1 MGSVARQLDFVAPL
15 CHNRRVHVPDGLL
28 RPVVFAPLLAGG
40 ALAVGW
46 AARACRRVGEDRAPL
61 MGVLGAFVFAAQ
73 LVNVPVGVG
82 TSGHF
87 LGTALLTVLLGWAP
101 AVVTLTAV
109 LLLQALVLQ
118 DGGLTALGANVLN
131 LAVAPALVATLL
143 GRFASSRRGL
153 LVAAGAA
160 AWLGVLAAAALVA
173 LELWLSGTAGL
184 RPALTALVAV
194 HVPIGGIEAVVTVL
208 VLRFLQS
215 LRPDLVRV
223 RGGEA

>member
-1 MGSVARQLDFVAPL
+1 MHL
-15 CHNRRVHVPDGLL
+15 PDGLL
-28 RPVVFAPLLAGG
+28 RPAVFGPLLAGG

-46 AARACRRVGEDRAPL
+46 AARASRRLGDERAPL

-87 LGTALLTVLLGWAP
+87 LGTVLLTVLLGWAP
-101 AVVTLTAV
+101 AVITMTAV

-131 LAVAPALVATLL
+131 MAVAPALLATLFRRL
-143 GRFASSRRGL
+143 APRGRGL

-160 AWLGVLAAAALVA
+160 ALLGILLAAALLAVELALSGTAALRPALVA
-173 LELWLSGTAGL
+173 L
-184 RPALTALVAV
+184 LVV
-194 HVPIGGIEAVVTVL
+194 HVPIGGLEAVITVL

-215 LRPDLVRV
+215 LRPDLVGARDT
-223 RGGEA
+223 GT

>member
-1 MGSVARQLDFVAPL
+1 
-15 CHNRRVHVPDGLL
+15 VHLPDGLL
-28 RPVVFAPLLAGG
+28 RPAVFAPLLAGG
-40 ALAVGW
+40 AVAVAL
-46 AARACRRVGEDRAPL
+46 AARSCRRLGEERAPL
-61 MGVLGAFVFAAQ
+61 MGILGAFVFAAQ

-87 LGTALLTVLLGWAP
+87 LGAALLTVLLGWAP
-101 AVVTLTAV
+101 AVITMTAV

-131 LAVAPALVATLL
+131 LAVAPALLATLL
-143 GRFASSRRGL
+143 LRLARGRRGL

-160 AWLGVLAAAALVA
+160 AWLGILAAAALVA
-173 LELWLSGTAGL
+173 LELWLSGTAALG
-184 RPALTALVAV
+184 PALGALVLV

-223 RGGEA
+223 RGTEA

>member
-1 MGSVARQLDFVAPL
+1 MHL
-15 CHNRRVHVPDGLL
+15 PDGLL
-28 RPVVFAPLLAGG
+28 RPLVFAPLLAGG
-40 ALAVGW
+40 AVAVGW
-46 AARACRRVGEDRAPL
+46 AARACRRLGEERAPL

-87 LGTALLTVLLGWAP
+87 LGTALLTFLLGWAP
-101 AVVTLTAV
+101 AVVTMTAV

-131 LAVAPALVATLL
+131 LAVAPALVAALL
-143 GRFASSRRGL
+143 NRLAATRRAL

-160 AWLGVLAAAALVA
+160 AWLGILVAAALVA
-173 LELWLSGTAGL
+173 LQLWLSGAAGL
-184 RPALTALVAV
+184 RPALTALVVV
-194 HVPIGGIEAVVTVL
+194 HLPIGGIEAVVTVL
-208 VLRFLQS
+208 VLRFLQA

-223 RGGEA
+223 RGREA